1 MTFIHVMTPQGRL
14 TADQRRVLA
23 KTLTDA
29 VLVPEVGKLTPEARR
44 GYQVHFAER
53 PLDMVA
59 HGGELL
65 SDKPSDVM
73 LLDVV
78 VMDRCWTREDRATV
92 IRNIHSAL
100 AEACGMKAPSPGW
113 WINFRIIE
121 RQLGL
126 ARRRAVVP
134 RPARTR
140 RIALFAGTHCCDPH
154 RACRQIRAITA
165 RQHFE
170 TSRRGNEHH
179 ECRRNSPHSDA

>member
-14 TADQRRVLA
+14 TSDQRRMLA

-53 PLDMVA
+53 PLDMIA

-73 LLDVV
+73 VIDVV
-78 VMDRCWTREDRATV
+78 AMDD
-92 IRNIHSAL
+92 
-100 AEACGMKAPSPGW
+100 ACGMKAPSPAW

-121 RQLGL
+121 EGSWGSRGGVLSFLDLLEHGASHFSPERTAAIRTAL
-126 ARRRAVVP
+126 AVKYER
-134 RPARTR
+134 
-140 RIALFAGTHCCDPH
+140 
-154 RACRQIRAITA
+154 
-165 RQHFE
+165 
-170 TSRRGNEHH
+170 
-179 ECRRNSPHSDA
+179 